1 MANTTGI
8 CEKICCPNGF
18 YFGDPCYALDEK
30 LYEAWIEWGRERE
43 RTEGRWC
50 NDGKFVH
57 EGKEIMVVDST
68 AYGDGCYH
76 GRHMLYGVD
85 AGCLALIPL
94 EFCNREGFEMLGL
107 VVRDFS
113 GVALF
118 ESDGGSG
125 SFYVEWFYNERG
137 WETEIVRTGESEEDS
152 EDEDPYEYDSV
163 YGRDANR

>member
-8 CEKICCPNGF
+8 CEKIHCPNGF
-18 YFGDPCYALDEK
+18 YFGDQCYALDEK

-50 NDGKFVH
+50 NDGKFCH
-57 EGKEIMVVDST
+57 EGKEIMCVDST

-76 GRHMLYGVD
+76 GLHMVYGVD

-94 EFCNREGFEMLGL
+94 EFCNREGFETLGL

-113 GVALF
+113 GVATF
-118 ESDGGSG
+118 ETNGDCG
-125 SFYVEWFYNERG
+125 SFYIEWGPVDCESVE
-137 WETEIVRTGESEEDS
+137 TGESEEEP
-152 EDEDPYEYDSV
+152 EDEDPYEDDSV
-163 YGRDANR
+163 YGRDDNR